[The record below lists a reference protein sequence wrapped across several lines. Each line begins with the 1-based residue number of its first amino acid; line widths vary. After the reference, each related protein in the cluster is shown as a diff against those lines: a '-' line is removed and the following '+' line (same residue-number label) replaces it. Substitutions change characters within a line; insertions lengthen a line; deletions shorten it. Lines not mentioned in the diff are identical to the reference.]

1 MFISVLYC
9 FMYVNIEDN
18 ILYVKTVFLK
28 IKNAENVSA
37 ENCFE
42 ASLCLYPVGLFYSVE
57 LKI

>member
-1 MFISVLYC
+1 
-9 FMYVNIEDN
+9 MYVNIEDN

-28 IKNAENVSA
+28 IKNAENVFA